1 MSRNLLDVTPSSIDS
16 PMAEAE
22 ESKASFLWR
31 NLLRG
36 LIWFAVILTA
46 YILASEEISAYQKEI
61 NAVGD
66 RLPLLLAI
74 FTVSEV
80 VFGIIPP
87 ELFMLIWQSKGVLSE
102 YVINLT
108 YLTLISYAAGVLGY
122 YIGHFFSKT
131 AVYQKIHN
139 RYLKQYDSQLRRYG
153 LYLVL
158 VGAITPVPFSA
169 TCMLAG
175 SVNTPIDKFL
185 LICISRIIRFAG
197 YGWAVWA
204 APNYFT

>member
-1 MSRNLLDVTPSSIDS
+1 MQQ
-16 PMAEAE
+16 E
-22 ESKASFLWR
+22 ETKSSFLWK

-36 LIWFAVILTA
+36 LIWFAIIITA
-46 YILASEEISAYQKEI
+46 YILASGDLKVYQQEI
-61 NAVGD
+61 NDIGD
-66 RLPLLLAI
+66 RLPLLLGI
-74 FTVSEV
+74 FTVSEII
-80 VFGIIPP
+80 FGIIPP

-102 YVINLT
+102 YVVNLT

-131 AVYQKIHN
+131 KLYRKISD
-139 RYLKQYDSQLRRYG
+139 RYLKQYDRQLKKFG
-153 LYLVL
+153 IYLVL

-175 SVNTPIDKFL
+175 SVNIPIKDFL
-185 LICISRIIRFAG
+185 LICISRIVRFAG

-204 APNYFT
+204 FPNYFS

>member
-1 MSRNLLDVTPSSIDS
+1 MI
-16 PMAEAE
+16 EKE
-22 ESKASFLWR
+22 ESKSSFLWK

-46 YILASEEISAYQKEI
+46 YILAAEEIEVYEKEI

-66 RLPLLLAI
+66 RLPLLLSI

-102 YVINLT
+102 YIINLT
-108 YLTLISYAAGVLGY
+108 YLTLISYAAGILGY
-122 YIGHFFSKT
+122 YIGKFFSKT
-131 AVYQKIHN
+131 PLYQRMHE
-139 RYLKQYDSQLRRYG
+139 RYLKQYDAKLQRYG

-175 SVNTPIDKFL
+175 SVHTPIDKFL
-185 LICISRIIRFAG
+185 LVCISRIIRFAG

>member
-1 MSRNLLDVTPSSIDS
+1 MQQ
-16 PMAEAE
+16 E
-22 ESKASFLWR
+22 ETRSGFLWR

-46 YILASEEISAYQKEI
+46 YILASEEISVYQEEI
-61 NAVGD
+61 NQVGD
-66 RLPLLLAI
+66 RLPLLLGI
-74 FTVSEV
+74 FTVSEI

-102 YVINLT
+102 YVLNLT

-122 YIGHFFSKT
+122 YIGRFFSKT
-131 AVYQKIHN
+131 PIYKKIHE
-139 RYLKQYDSQLRRYG
+139 RYLKQYDEKLRVYG

-158 VGAITPVPFSA
+158 VGAVTPVPFSA

-204 APNYFT
+204 APSYFA

>member
-1 MSRNLLDVTPSSIDS
+1 MS
-16 PMAEAE
+16 EQE
-22 ESKASFLWR
+22 ETKTSFLWR
-31 NLLRG
+31 NLIRG
-36 LIWFAVILTA
+36 LIWFGVILTA
-46 YILASEEISAYQKEI
+46 YILASEEISVYQSEI
-61 NAVGD
+61 NDVGD
-66 RLPLLLAI
+66 RLPLLLGI
-74 FTVSEV
+74 FTVSEI

-102 YVINLT
+102 YVLNLT

-131 AVYQKIHN
+131 RIYQRVYE
-139 RYLKQYDSQLRRYG
+139 RYLKQYDRQLRTYG

-158 VGAITPVPFSA
+158 VGAVTPVPFSA

-185 LICISRIIRFAG
+185 LICISRIIRFAA

-204 APNYFT
+204 APNYFA

>member
-1 MSRNLLDVTPSSIDS
+1 MEQHESRF
-16 PMAEAE
+16 
-22 ESKASFLWR
+22 SFLGR
-31 NLLRG
+31 HLLRG
-36 LIWFAVILTA
+36 LIWFAVILA
-46 YILASEEISAYQKEI
+46 AFILAAEELAVYEKEI
-61 NAVGD
+61 NAVGAQ
-66 RLPLLLAI
+66 LPLLLTI

-87 ELFMLIWQSKGVLSE
+87 EFFMLIWQSKGVLSE

-108 YLTLISYAAGVLGY
+108 YLTLISYGAGVLGY
-122 YIGHFFSKT
+122 YIGRYFSKT
-131 AVYQKIHN
+131 KFYQRIHQ
-139 RYLKQYDSQLRRYG
+139 RYLMQYDEKLRIYG
-153 LYLVL
+153 IYLVL

-175 SVNTPIDKFL
+175 SVHTPIDRFL
-185 LICISRIIRFAG
+185 LVCISRIIRFAA

>member
-1 MSRNLLDVTPSSIDS
+1 MSEDDETKS
-16 PMAEAE
+16 
-22 ESKASFLWR
+22 SFLWK

-36 LIWFAVILTA
+36 LAWFALILTA
-46 YILASEEISAYQKEI
+46 YILAAEEIAIYESEI

-66 RLPLLLAI
+66 RLPLLLGI
-74 FTVSEV
+74 FTISEI

-102 YVINLT
+102 YVLNLA
-108 YLTLISYAAGVLGY
+108 YLTVISYVAGVIGY
-122 YIGHFFSKT
+122 YIGKFFSKT
-131 AVYQKIHN
+131 PTYLRLHE
-139 RYLKQYDSQLRRYG
+139 RYLKQYDSRLKRFG

-158 VGAITPVPFSA
+158 VGAVTPVPFSA
-169 TCMLAG
+169 MCMLAG
-175 SVNTPIDKFL
+175 SVHTPIDKFL

>member
-1 MSRNLLDVTPSSIDS
+1 M
-16 PMAEAE
+16 EKE
-22 ESKASFLWR
+22 ETRSSFLWK

-36 LIWFAVILTA
+36 LIWFGVILTA
-46 YILASEEISAYQKEI
+46 YILASEDIKVYQAEI
-61 NAVGD
+61 NSIGD
-66 RLPLLLAI
+66 RLPLLLGI
-74 FTVSEV
+74 FTVSEI
-80 VFGIIPP
+80 VFGILPP
-87 ELFMLIWQSKGVLSE
+87 ELFMLIWQSKGILSE

-131 AVYQKIHN
+131 NVYRRISD
-139 RYLKQYDSQLRRYG
+139 RYLKQYDSQLKKFG
-153 LYLVL
+153 LYIVL

-175 SVNTPIDKFL
+175 SVNLPIRSFL
-185 LICISRIIRFAG
+185 LICISRIIRFAA

-204 APNYFT
+204 APSYFS

>member
-1 MSRNLLDVTPSSIDS
+1 MSDD
-16 PMAEAE
+16 
-22 ESKASFLWR
+22 ESKSSFLWR

-46 YILASEEISAYQKEI
+46 YILVAEEISVYQKEI
-61 NAVGD
+61 NAIGD
-66 RLPLLLAI
+66 RLPLLLGI
-74 FTVSEV
+74 FTVSEI

-87 ELFMLIWQSKGVLSE
+87 ELFMLIWQSKGVVSE
-102 YVINLT
+102 YVLNLT
-108 YLTLISYAAGVLGY
+108 YLTLISYAAGVLGF
-122 YIGHFFSKT
+122 YIGRYFSKT
-131 AVYQKIHN
+131 PIYQRIHL
-139 RYLKQYDSQLRRYG
+139 RYLKQYDQKLKTYG

-158 VGAITPVPFSA
+158 VGAVTPVPFSA

-175 SVNTPIDKFL
+175 SVDTPIDKFL

-204 APNYFT
+204 ARTRCSLEKYE

>member
-1 MSRNLLDVTPSSIDS
+1 M
-16 PMAEAE
+16 EKE
-22 ESKASFLWR
+22 ETRSGFLWK

-36 LIWFAVILTA
+36 LIWFGVILTA
-46 YILASEEISAYQKEI
+46 YILASEDIKVYQAEI
-61 NAVGD
+61 NSIGD
-66 RLPLLLAI
+66 RLPLLLGI
-74 FTVSEV
+74 FTVSEI
-80 VFGIIPP
+80 VFGILPP
-87 ELFMLIWQSKGVLSE
+87 ELFMLIWQSKGILSE

-131 AVYQKIHN
+131 NVYRRISD
-139 RYLKQYDSQLRRYG
+139 RYLKQYDSQLKKFG
-153 LYLVL
+153 LYIVL

-175 SVNTPIDKFL
+175 SVNLPIRSFL
-185 LICISRIIRFAG
+185 LICISRIIRFAA

-204 APNYFT
+204 APSYFS

>member
-1 MSRNLLDVTPSSIDS
+1 MQQ
-16 PMAEAE
+16 E
-22 ESKASFLWR
+22 ETKSGFLWK

-36 LIWFAVILTA
+36 LLWFAVILTA
-46 YILASEEISAYQKEI
+46 YILAIEDIKVYQQDI
-61 NAVGD
+61 NNIGD
-66 RLPLLLAI
+66 RLPLLLGV
-74 FTVSEV
+74 FTVSEI

-87 ELFMLIWQSKGVLSE
+87 ELFMLIWQSKGILSE
-102 YVINLT
+102 YIVNLT
-108 YLTLISYAAGVLGY
+108 YLTFISYAAGVLGY
-122 YIGHFFSKT
+122 YIGRYFSKT
-131 AVYQKIHN
+131 AIYQRIHLK
-139 RYLKQYDSQLRRYG
+139 YLKQYDRQLKKYG

-158 VGAITPVPFSA
+158 VGAVTPVPFSA

-175 SVNTPIDKFL
+175 SVNAPLKDFL